1 MKKFLAALL
10 AITLTFGSVALP
22 AAESGVITRG
32 VNISASAEVYGDF
45 EYEIIDGT
53 IEITRYTGD
62 GGDVVIPSTINGKK
76 VTSIGN
82 NAFFWREGLT
92 GVTIPNSITSIG
104 SWAFIRCTNLTNI
117 TIPESVTS
125 IGSYAFEHLSNALL
139 PMLVTLSGI
148 VMFVRLEHS

>member
-1 MKKFLAALL
+1 MKKFLATLL

-82 NAFFWREGLT
+82 NAFF
-92 GVTIPNSITSIG
+92 GVKDLQ
-104 SWAFIRCTNLTNI
+104 A
-117 TIPESVTS
+117 
-125 IGSYAFEHLSNALL
+125 
-139 PMLVTLSGI
+139 
-148 VMFVRLEHS
+148 